1 MSPAS
6 SRKLSPAAAAFLQS
20 VLRLQPRLAV
30 FDCDGT
36 LWDGDAGEQ
45 FFYWELEHG
54 LVGPE
59 VLRWAGPRYDQYR
72 AGQVGEEQ
80 MCGEMVAMHQGIPA
94 ARLQR
99 AAQEFFAER
108 IAPRI
113 FPEMQELTRRLA
125 AGGCQLWAVSSTNE
139 WVIRA
144 ALEHFAIPQERV
156 LAACVEI
163 VEGVATSRLIRVPT
177 DESKVT
183 AIREV
188 IGRTP
193 DAAFGNSIHDQPMLE
208 ISPHAFAVNP
218 SAELEQVARQRG
230 WTIYKP
236 NKAAADTRG

>member
-1 MSPAS
+1 MSPAPF
-6 SRKLSPAAAAFLQS
+6 RKLSSQAAAFLQS

-45 FFYWELEHG
+45 FFYWELERG
-54 LVGPE
+54 VVGPE

-94 ARLQR
+94 ARLER
-99 AAQEFFAER
+99 AAQEFFSER
-108 IAPRI
+108 IARHI

-125 AGGCQLWAVSSTNE
+125 ATGCELWAVSSTNE

-144 ALEHFAIPQERV
+144 ALEHFAISQERV
-156 LAACVEI
+156 LAASVET
-163 VEGVATSRLIRVPT
+163 VAGMATDRLIRVPT
-177 DESKVT
+177 DESKVA
-183 AIREV
+183 AIRQV

-193 DAAFGNSIHDQPMLE
+193 DAAFGNSIHDQAMLE
-208 ISPHAFAVNP
+208 ISAHAFAVNP
-218 SAELEQVARQRG
+218 SAELEQAAQQRG
-230 WTIYKP
+230 WTIYRP
-236 NKAAADTRG
+236 DKAATD